1 MNDNADHRL
10 DALFAAAR
18 QEPRDTGRAEWG
30 FETRL
35 MARVREEGSPFAPI
49 ITWAWRLCPFF
60 AALAV
65 ATVLWSRTASARVE
79 TEEYLLAQATPMGV
93 EETMLTYLTG
103 ENR

>member
-18 QEPRDTGRAEWG
+18 QEPRDTGRAEWS

-60 AALAV
+60 AAIAV
-65 ATVLWSRTASARVE
+65 ATAFWSQTAGARE
-79 TEEYLLAQATPMGV
+79 KTEEYLLAQTTPRD
-93 EETMLTYLTG
+93 EEAAMRTYLTG
-103 ENR
+103 EN